1 MEFLRREEAKLNAD
15 VEKVK
20 KGEEIK
26 PKVESFIE
34 RVQDLREEILIVIG
48 KVAPVPN
55 TQISLILETHLRDIY
70 GDDIE
75 IVRAPISEALNK
87 ENIIVKLSATKGY
100 ENLPQI
106 ILNAHKDIHDHGYH
120 IGIGDDDHFIPTG
133 ALDDRAGVVSILQA
147 LRLLT
152 A

>member
-1 MEFLRREEAKLNAD
+1 MRQEAEEAIRQAKAQEEQVRTSARDGLLQGLQDLNSQRKALEENIEFLQREEAKLKAD

-48 KVAPVPN
+48 NVAPVPN
-55 TQISLILETHLRDIY
+55 TQISQTLETHLRDIY

-75 IVRAPISEALNK
+75 IV
-87 ENIIVKLSATKGY
+87 
-100 ENLPQI
+100 
-106 ILNAHKDIHDHGYH
+106 
-120 IGIGDDDHFIPTG
+120 
-133 ALDDRAGVVSILQA
+133 
-147 LRLLT
+147 
-152 A
+152 